1 MECWLLLGLDGI
13 SPSCNGGGR
22 ENHPSTSFDDD
33 SGSFNRRKSGPDV
46 VFVFQ
51 GGKARMGRGLRSK
64 AMIRTPC
71 CAL

>member
-51 GGKARMGRGLRSK
+51 GVRPGWEGAYGRR
-64 AMIRTPC
+64 R
-71 CAL
+71 